1 MKRCLRCNRTF
12 SDENSFCLIDGS
24 SLVFDALAAE
34 MPTIVSAAPTQPFI
48 RQQTVPQAANP
59 KGNSALIYLAAG
71 FLALLLLG
79 GGIFALIKL
88 MPDGSPATPSAAKNE
103 SGAKTSPTAEKK
115 STPNEIDEEKENLKA
130 EQARLER
137 EKQKLADERRALE
150 NKKKEAFSNTAPNS
164 APKTSSSGA
173 AIVFAPPSNVRESP
187 GGAILCAV
195 RKRAAINI
203 LGSTYAPDGVWY
215 YTDVCGR
222 TGVIHSGQVRF

>member
-24 SLVFDALAAE
+24 SPIFDAPAAE
-34 MPTIVSAAPTQPFI
+34 IPTIVSAAPTQPFI
-48 RQQTVPQAANP
+48 RQQTVPPPATRT
-59 KGNSALIYLAAG
+59 GNSALIYLALG

-79 GGIFALIKL
+79 GGGVALI
-88 MPDGSPATPSAAKNE
+88 MFMQNSSPVPSAAKNE
-103 SGAKTSPTAEKK
+103 TGVKASPNAEQK
-115 STPNEIDEEKENLKA
+115 STRNEIDEEKENLKA

-137 EKQKLADERRALE
+137 ERQKLADERRALE
-150 NKKKEAFSNTAPNS
+150 NKKKEALADTAPNTAPR
-164 APKTSSSGA
+164 TSNSGA

-195 RKRAAINI
+195 RKRATINI

-222 TGVIHSGQVRF
+222 TGVIHSGQVKF